1 MKVSLI
7 KDKEP
12 KVFIYKNALDKM
24 KQYID
29 ACDKEIGWLATAV
42 KSKNNYIIKDCFLFE
57 QEVASTTCEL
67 TEEGLSNF
75 AQEIIQLPNGVEIW
89 NEIKCWGHSH
99 VNMGVSPST
108 QDEKQFNWFMKN
120 QDDFFIRIIGNKKEE
135 FGISIIDL
143 EKGIRYDEMSYSLVM
158 NKEENDKITQLK
170 KLIEKCKSEIN
181 DLLNTPEEVKNT
193 IKDEI
198 KKKVKP
204 LVQKTHTKPYN
215 SWGIWNENGSRI
227 IVNNKSNYTKMTKE
241 QIKAQ
246 DVFDEMTMYDVFE
259 TYIQMECGTAL
270 KSLIKTKLNDE
281 GLLYLNELIEDF
293 VNENWDSYAEY
304 AYSDDFMIK

>member
-215 SWGIWNENGSRI
+215 SWGIWNENGNRI

-304 AYSDDFMIK
+304 AYGDDFMIK